1 MHEILQ
7 HTADIRIRVVAPS
20 LEALF
25 MEAVDGLMEA
35 MKPIPLGGPVS
46 SPAAAE
52 DSGAPLALEA
62 PDLTS
67 LLVDF
72 LGEVLLR
79 CHIRR
84 EAYTV
89 ARISLTDTTAT
100 ATLEARPVEGFEED
114 VKAVTYHEADVRQT
128 DEGWM
133 TTLVLD
139 V

>member
-1 MHEILQ
+1 LHEVLQ
-7 HTADIRIRVVAPS
+7 HTADIRIRVVAPTR
-20 LEALF
+20 EELF
-25 MEAVDGLMEA
+25 REAVDALMEA
-35 MKPIPLGGPVS
+35 MKPV
-46 SPAAAE
+46 AAARIARVARDDIAVE
-52 DSGAPLALEA
+52 S

-79 CHIRR
+79 CHTRR
-84 EAYTV
+84 HSWSV
-89 ARISLTDTTAT
+89 VRISLTDQSADAELKGT
-100 ATLEARPVEGFEED
+100 PVEHFEED

-128 DEGWM
+128 GDGWT